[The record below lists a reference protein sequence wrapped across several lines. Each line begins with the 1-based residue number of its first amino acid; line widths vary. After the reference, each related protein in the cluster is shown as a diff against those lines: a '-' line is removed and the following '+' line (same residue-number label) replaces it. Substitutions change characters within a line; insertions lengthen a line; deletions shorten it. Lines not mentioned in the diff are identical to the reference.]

1 MTHDR
6 PRILAI
12 DDTPANLMTLGA
24 ALSHEFDFQLATCGP
39 EGLTLAAQRPPDV
52 IILDVMMPEMDGFET
67 CRRFKADPRLRQV
80 PVIFLTSLTDP
91 DAESTGLALGAA
103 DYLTKPINIDIA
115 KHRICNLLERQR
127 LYQEVAAQRDQLLQ
141 YAYYDTLTKLPN
153 RRLLNDRLTQ
163 ALATSKRSRH
173 YGALMFLDLDNFKPL
188 NDVHGHEVGDLL
200 LVEAANRLKHCLRE
214 IDTVARFGGDEF
226 VVMLSDLH
234 SDPEAATVQA
244 GTIAEKIRS
253 AISQPFC
260 LLLQRPG
267 KTAIAVEHHCTASV
281 GVTLLLHDGAHCEA
295 DFLKWA
301 DAAMY
306 QAKAAG
312 RNQIRF
318 YAATA

>member
-24 ALSHEFDFQLATCGP
+24 ALGNEFDFQIATSGP
-39 EGLTLAAQRPPDV
+39 EGLTLATQTQPDI
-52 IILDVMMPEMDGFET
+52 IILDVMMPGMDGFET
-67 CRRFKADPRLRQV
+67 CRRLKDDTKLQHV
-80 PVIFLTSLTDP
+80 PVIFLTSLTES

-103 DYLTKPINIDIA
+103 DYLTKPINVDIA
-115 KHRICNLLERQR
+115 KHRIRNLLERQR

-141 YAYYDTLTKLPN
+141 FAYYDTLTKLPN

-163 ALATSKRSRH
+163 TLATCKRSRH

-200 LVEAANRLKHCLRE
+200 LVEAASRLKHCLRE
-214 IDTVARFGGDEF
+214 IDTAARFGGDEF
-226 VVMLSDLH
+226 VVVLSDLP
-234 SDPEAATVQA
+234 SDLDAATVQA
-244 GTIAEKIRS
+244 GIIAEKIRS
-253 AISQPFC
+253 AISQPYL

-267 KTAIAVEHHCTASV
+267 KTAVTVEHHCTASM
-281 GVTLLLHDGAHCEA
+281 GVTLLRHDDAHCEA

-306 QAKAAG
+306 QAKEAG
-312 RNQIRF
+312 RNQILF
-318 YAATA
+318 YAAKA

>member
-24 ALSHEFDFQLATCGP
+24 ALGNEFDFQIATSGH
-39 EGLTLAAQRPPDV
+39 EGLTLAAQRPPDI

-67 CRRFKADPRLRQV
+67 CRRLKNDTKLQHV

-115 KHRICNLLERQR
+115 KHRIRNLLERQR

-141 YAYYDTLTKLPN
+141 YAYFDTLTKLPN

-163 ALATSKRSRH
+163 TIATSKRSRH

-200 LVEAANRLKHCLRE
+200 LIEAASRIKHCVRE

-226 VVMLSDLH
+226 VVVLSDLH
-234 SDPEAATVQA
+234 SDPKEATVQA
-244 GTIAEKIRS
+244 GIVAEKIRS
-253 AISQPFC
+253 ALFQPFT
-260 LLLQRPG
+260 LSLHRPG
-267 KTAIAVEHHCTASV
+267 KTVVTVEHHCTASI
-281 GVTLLLHDGAHCEA
+281 GVTLLLHDDAHCEA

-306 QAKAAG
+306 QAKKAG

-318 YAATA
+318 YATTA